1 MASRDVPRPELVV
14 DDDGTFDPMT
24 GLQDLGALWLNES
37 TGGLYRA
44 LLCGPGRPPGSDHL
58 EAVSLFRR
66 HHAEESEGAEL
77 TALLLVTERRW
88 RGAAARVMREIEAL
102 AILDEDALDHLAEL
116 FVWADDLWVDCRR
129 EWLEPEV
136 DAAHADTPVPLRRD
150 LRPSVRRWAAER
162 RVRRDADDVATL
174 LRRARALG
182 ELVGGAVV
190 NGVLDAAEALD
201 GDERALALDAGL
213 AWSRAEVRR
222 RALEVLVDAGRGE
235 EAFDLAARD
244 PAKQVRRW
252 AAKLEAS
259 LAARTDAPPACSPQE
274 GDRPDEADDREPAQ
288 GSLFP

>member
-1 MASRDVPRPELVV
+1 MAPRDVPRPELVV

-44 LLCGPGRPPGSDHL
+44 LLCGPGRPPSSDHL

-88 RGAAARVMREIEAL
+88 RGAAARVMREVEAL

-129 EWLEPEV
+129 GWLEPKVE
-136 DAAHADTPVPLRRD
+136 AAHADTPVPLRRD
-150 LRPSVRRWAAER
+150 L
-162 RVRRDADDVATL
+162 
-174 LRRARALG
+174 
-182 ELVGGAVV
+182 
-190 NGVLDAAEALD
+190 
-201 GDERALALDAGL
+201 
-213 AWSRAEVRR
+213 
-222 RALEVLVDAGRGE
+222 LEVLVDAGRGE
-235 EAFDLAARD
+235 EASDLAARD

-259 LAARTDAPPACSPQE
+259 LAARTDAPPACSPQG